1 MVTEKHANQMAALMI
16 DKYDSK
22 MINHYSNCMKIE
34 HIVNISDDSEDLKQL
49 LWMASNNDHDAFID
63 QLSWM
68 SVAYYKKNL
77 PIHFVFPTCLTK
89 SDRHKIHKMQ
99 SKGMRMSRSYY
110 TYTDLNDNLNLF
122 INKY

>member
-1 MVTEKHANQMAALMI
+1 MFNQ
-16 DKYDSK
+16 YDST
-22 MINHYSNCMKIE
+22 MINNLSHHMKIE

-68 SVAYYKKNL
+68 SVDYCKKNL
-77 PIHFVFPTCLTK
+77 PVHFVFPVSLTK

-99 SKGMRMSRSYY
+99 SKGMRTCRIYY
-110 TYTDLNDNLNLF
+110 TFTDSNGNLNLF